1 MPPRI
6 STLELMSESTS
17 AVPRVQ
23 PLPCDGP
30 HVSHRTPA
38 HLSARPRLVRPE
50 MTMGS
55 KGSSVPEMVM
65 PRGPP

>member
-1 MPPRI
+1 MGPRAQMW
-6 STLELMSESTS
+6 EQRSESS
-17 AVPRVQ
+17 WVNPQAQ
-23 PLPCDGP
+23 LLLQEGP
-30 HVSHRTPA
+30 WPTLRALT